1 MSATAAKPGGV
12 EASALVDTLRTQL
25 RDADPSALCV
35 AFSGGPDSTALL
47 HALAQLPKARQR
59 GLRALHVDHGLQ
71 TDSAKWAR
79 RCADSCEK
87 LGLPLTIVRVVVD
100 DHRGE
105 GVEAAARRA
114 RYAAFA
120 QHLGDREWLVLAHH
134 RDDQVETILLKLLR
148 GAGPEGLGGMRTLR
162 PFARGF
168 LWRPLLDI
176 PRAALRSYLSEQAL
190 ETIDDPANA
199 DPRFARNVLRSEI
212 LPVLV
217 RYWPHADSSILHA
230 ARLCREAADHLAREA
245 ESTLTVL
252 HRDDGSLDADGWLQL
267 PDAVRAWVLD
277 AWLHAR
283 GFTAP
288 PDASRAE
295 LWRQAR
301 TAAADRVPLVA
312 WANVEVRAW
321 NSALHATLP
330 LAAPPGHWRAEWKG
344 PPLLLP
350 QGCGVL
356 RLASGRDDDTNTRFE
371 PPLTV
376 RFRRGG
382 ERIKPAGDPHTR
394 ELRDLFQ
401 RTRVPPWW
409 RARCPLVYA
418 GDELVAVADLWCS
431 EHGHDLFASHGTAP
445 LWERPAQVADAT
457 HAPAAAHRDRR

>member
-1 MSATAAKPGGV
+1 MSATAVKPGGV

-47 HALAQLPKARQR
+47 HALAQLPAARQR
-59 GLRALHVDHGLQ
+59 GLRALHVDHGVQ

-79 RCADSCEK
+79 RCADFCGQ
-87 LGLPLTIVRVVVD
+87 LDLPLTTVRVAVD
-100 DHRGE
+100 DRRGE
-105 GVEAAARRA
+105 GLEAAARRA
-114 RYAAFA
+114 RYAAFGG
-120 QHLGDREWLVLAHH
+120 HLRGAEWLALAHH
-134 RDDQVETILLKLLR
+134 RDDQVETVLLKLLR
-148 GAGPEGLGGMRTLR
+148 GAGPEGLGGMRALR
-162 PFARGF
+162 RFGHGF

-176 PRAALRSYLSEQAL
+176 PRAALRSYLGEQAL
-190 ETIDDPANA
+190 EPIDDPANA
-199 DPRFARNVLRSEI
+199 DPRFARNVLRREI

-217 RYWPHADSSILHA
+217 RHWPHADASILHA

-245 ESTLTVL
+245 ESTLMV
-252 HRDDGSLDADGWLQL
+252 RDDGSLDAVGWLQL
-267 PDAVRAWVLD
+267 PDAIRARVLD

-283 GFTAP
+283 GFSAP

-312 WANVEVRAW
+312 WADVEVRVW
-321 NSALHATLP
+321 NGALHATPP
-330 LAAPPGHWRAEWKG
+330 LAAPPGHWQAEWKG
-344 PPLLLP
+344 APLLLP
-350 QGCGVL
+350 KGCGVL
-356 RLASGRDDDTNTRFE
+356 RLEGREDAAGTRFD

-394 ELRDLFQ
+394 ELRGLFQ
-401 RTRVPPWW
+401 QTRVPPWW

-418 GDELVAVADLWCS
+418 SDELVAVADLWCS

-445 LWERPAQVADAT
+445 RWERPVQITGAT
-457 HAPAAAHRDRR
+457 RAPAAAHRDHR